1 MIQTCVV
8 VATEQGDDGIP
19 TVARKDLCGACLV
32 GHDVAVHRASD
43 DEMCFGEVKQYD
55 ENQLRPF
62 LMSFLDVDEEWV
74 EISRSP
80 TIEYLNSLDIE
91 QLTPSPPKL
100 LRDGSIGSFS
110 SSSFS
115 SMPARSDYQDEAIF
129 PLFEEA
135 KLIHLNQSFSCLD
148 DASTESIFSDEEG
161 NIEVVQQSTKR
172 NKSTKATRSKSY
184 QSGPGSQKNKKKKQ
198 SKPRAPVMWSKAEDT
213 KLQKVVDSFNA
224 KGRPFKW
231 TEIASKVPNR
241 VSYYEWILFD
251 HRVGILFLTN
261 CIYIIERKAVSRA
274 LHESSLYRTR
284 P

>member
-55 ENQLRPF
+55 ENQLHPF
-62 LMSFLDVDEEWV
+62 LMSFLDGDEEWAQ
-74 EISRSP
+74 ISRRP

-91 QLTPSPPKL
+91 QLTSSPPKL

-110 SSSFS
+110 SSSSSFS
-115 SMPARSDYQDEAIF
+115 SMSARSDYQDEAIF

-135 KLIHLNQSFSCLD
+135 KLIHLNQSFSCLE
-148 DASTESIFSDEEG
+148 DASTESIFSDEGG
-161 NIEVVQQSTKR
+161 NIEVVQQSKKR
-172 NKSTKATRSKSY
+172 STKATRPKSY
-184 QSGPGSQKNKKKKQ
+184 QNGPGSQKKKKKKP
-198 SKPRAPVMWSKAEDT
+198 SKPRAPVMWTKAEDT

-231 TEIASKVPNR
+231 TEIANKVPNR
-241 VSYYEWILFD
+241 
-251 HRVGILFLTN
+251 
-261 CIYIIERKAVSRA
+261 
-274 LHESSLYRTR
+274 
-284 P
+284 